1 MVANRLELYFAEIDA
16 AHETELNLDLV
27 AMECHETMST
37 EQPIPHVFALGLFG
51 VMMFVLGVI
60 FGKSL

>member
-1 MVANRLELYFAEIDA
+1 MDRP
-16 AHETELNLDLV
+16 
-27 AMECHETMST
+27 ETMST

-51 VMMFVLGVI
+51 LMMFVLGVI